1 MLTCRDVATSATEYM
16 EGGLSMRTR
25 LEFRVHLL
33 LCRVCRLYVG
43 QLAVTRLALRWLRR
57 PLPSDQDLD
66 VLLQMF
72 RSDRNAPTRDHGRPR

>member
-1 MLTCRDVATSATEYM
+1 MLTCHDVATGATEYM

-57 PLPSDQDLD
+57 PLPSDEDLD
-66 VLLQMF
+66 VLLPDVQI
-72 RSDRNAPTRDHGRPR
+72 RPKRPDARPWPPR